1 MLMNAVRDVASALG
15 DLIHAT
21 KSAAGKPS
29 TDPAMLNLK
38 DSAKVGCWHRCRIG
52 QTRVLVR
59 SLGCRMSTRRFRG
72 CGLVFLHMRE
82 KYFH

>member
-1 MLMNAVRDVASALG
+1 MNAVRDVASALG

-38 DSAKVGCWHRCRIG
+38 ESAKVGPVSDPGGPDSARDPPAE
-52 QTRVLVR
+52 
-59 SLGCRMSTRRFRG
+59 RM
-72 CGLVFLHMRE
+72 
-82 KYFH
+82 

>member
-1 MLMNAVRDVASALG
+1 MNAVRDVASALG

-38 DSAKVGCWHRCRIG
+38 DSAKVSSPADWGGEGYRRC
-52 QTRVLVR
+52 LVV
-59 SLGCRMSTRRFRG
+59 SRG
-72 CGLVFLHMRE
+72 EG
-82 KYFH
+82 